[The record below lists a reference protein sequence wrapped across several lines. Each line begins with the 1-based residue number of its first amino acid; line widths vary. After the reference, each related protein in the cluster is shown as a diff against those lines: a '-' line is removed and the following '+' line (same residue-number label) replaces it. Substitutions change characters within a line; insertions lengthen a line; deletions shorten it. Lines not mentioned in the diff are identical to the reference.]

1 MQIFI
6 LIFCLFH
13 FDKFSI
19 MLLMRKRY
27 AVFAAFFCIHA
38 AAWGTTRDAQLT
50 NTTGYNYNY
59 MYPYMNNQM
68 RTNLNPG
75 VTTSQSTS
83 PINAVVRT
91 TKMAADR
98 RVVPR
103 PTNGRSATN
112 TTTRR
117 IAATMPNSNP
127 QVARAATPGPGA
139 TSQPAARPR
148 NTNRRVVA
156 RSGIRQNARV
166 RNAGRGD
173 LSYTGRAVAG
183 SANYAQTD
191 TERVSSVRC
200 LADYTQCMNGYCE
213 RKNTA
218 YNKCY
223 CSSKLSQIDA
233 QYQNA
238 IDDLIKQ
245 ILTIQG
251 TNKWSDAE
259 MNEYWMD
266 TVGKYTGTDNS
277 WTKLDSALNIDWA
290 GMESRV
296 RGQSAFNTGHEY
308 CVQHLRGCSYMSAN
322 LRDAYRSEIARD
334 CATYEQSLQRLKN
347 AAESII
353 EANK

>member
-1 MQIFI
+1 
-6 LIFCLFH
+6 
-13 FDKFSI
+13 
-19 MLLMRKRY
+19 MRKR
-27 AVFAAFFCIHA
+27 FAIFALFFSIHA
-38 AAWGTTRDAQLT
+38 AAWGATRDAQLT

-59 MYPYMNNQM
+59 MYPYLSNQM
-68 RTNLNPG
+68 RTSLNPG

-83 PINAVVRT
+83 PINTIVRT
-91 TKMAADR
+91 SKMAADR

-103 PTNGRSATN
+103 PTAARSATN
-112 TTTRR
+112 TTARR
-117 IAATMPNSNP
+117 VSAPKTNNN
-127 QVARAATPGPGA
+127 ARAARA
-139 TSQPAARPR
+139 TTTNARSAAQAPVRNT

-156 RSGIRQNARV
+156 RSGLRQNARV
-166 RNAGRGD
+166 RNASRGD
-173 LSYTGRAVAG
+173 ASYTGRTAANA
-183 SANYAQTD
+183 ANYTQTD
-191 TERVSSVRC
+191 AERVSSVRC
-200 LADYTQCMNGYCE
+200 LADYTQCMNRYCE
-213 RKNTA
+213 RNDTA

-223 CSSKLSQIDA
+223 CSAKLSQIDA
-233 QYQNA
+233 QYQDA

-251 TNKWSDAE
+251 TNKWSDVE

-266 TVGKYTGTDNS
+266 TVGKYAGTDNS
-277 WTKLDSALNIDWA
+277 WTNLDNALNIDWA

-308 CVQHLRGCSYMSAN
+308 CVQHLRGCSYMAAN